1 MNNLFC
7 PKERWSAN
15 SPDLNPLDY
24 YYWNSVVTRMNRTE
38 IPTGK
43 SDLIEAIKKTAKAVP
58 LEETKNAILAFPR
71 LVRKVEA
78 NEGIYLA

>member
-1 MNNLFC
+1 
-7 PKERWSAN
+7 
-15 SPDLNPLDY
+15 
-24 YYWNSVVTRMNRTE
+24 MNRTE